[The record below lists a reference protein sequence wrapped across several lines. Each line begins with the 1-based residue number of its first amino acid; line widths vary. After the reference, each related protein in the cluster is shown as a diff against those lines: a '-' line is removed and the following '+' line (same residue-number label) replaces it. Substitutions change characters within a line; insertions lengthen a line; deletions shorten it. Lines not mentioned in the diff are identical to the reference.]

1 MNGVAYQK
9 LSVVG
14 KGGTSQ
20 VFQVLSPDGK
30 IRALKRVSLKDEAS
44 GRLDRNLL
52 ECVSNEVTLMLA
64 LRSAGMTG
72 PLGRIIEVVDAQ
84 TDTTGKEPEILIVM
98 EHGEIDLAH
107 LLARYQHGA
116 RDGALDDNYLRMYWQ
131 QMLEAVHAIHEQRVI
146 HGDLKPANFLCVQGC
161 LKLIDF
167 GIAKQHNDE
176 TVNIARENA
185 VGTLNYMSPE
195 AIVGAQANAGSS
207 FKVGRPSDVWSLGC
221 ILYQMAY
228 GHTPFSHIKGQIQ
241 KLFAITNEKHV
252 VDFPP
257 ASNPQLLEVM
267 KSCLRR
273 NPAERPSIPE
283 LLQHPLLRGGG
294 RAAAVAPSPG
304 KAALADNL
312 TAKLVAQ
319 LSSAGAGG
327 APTKELVES
336 MVREALAGGGATAP
350 HPPAPPPPPPAAA
363 AVARI
368 EGDIGAEHHVRAGDR
383 RRPPPPGLA
392 AQKGRCQRAESGAG
406 EQIAEGGGEPR
417 RADRRAARAHGRR
430 RRRRRQ
436 HGRPLVDVTM

>member
-1 MNGVAYQK
+1 M
-9 LSVVG
+9 
-14 KGGTSQ
+14 
-20 VFQVLSPDGK
+20 
-30 IRALKRVSLKDEAS
+30 
-44 GRLDRNLL
+44 
-52 ECVSNEVTLMLA
+52 
-64 LRSAGMTG
+64 
-72 PLGRIIEVVDAQ
+72 VDAQ

-283 LLQHPLLRGGG
+283 LLQHPSSRRS

-304 KAALADNL
+304 KAALA
-312 TAKLVAQ
+312 
-319 LSSAGAGG
+319 
-327 APTKELVES
+327 
-336 MVREALAGGGATAP
+336 
-350 HPPAPPPPPPAAA
+350 AA
-363 AVARI
+363 
-368 EGDIGAEHHVRAGDR
+368 
-383 RRPPPPGLA
+383 
-392 AQKGRCQRAESGAG
+392 
-406 EQIAEGGGEPR
+406 
-417 RADRRAARAHGRR
+417 
-430 RRRRRQ
+430 
-436 HGRPLVDVTM
+436 

>member
-350 HPPAPPPPPPAAA
+350 LPPAPPPPPP
-363 AVARI
+363 
-368 EGDIGAEHHVRAGDR
+368 
-383 RRPPPPGLA
+383 PPPPPSLGSKATSAPSIMSAPGIADALRRQGSQLKKVDASAPKAAPASKLPKAAASLA
-392 AQKGRCQRAESGAG
+392 
-406 EQIAEGGGEPR
+406 EQIAAR
-417 RADRRAARAHGRR
+417 RAHMGGAGDDDGNT
-430 RRRRRQ
+430 
-436 HGRPLVDVTM
+436 GDLSWM

>member
-1 MNGVAYQK
+1 
-9 LSVVG
+9 
-14 KGGTSQ
+14 
-20 VFQVLSPDGK
+20 
-30 IRALKRVSLKDEAS
+30 
-44 GRLDRNLL
+44 
-52 ECVSNEVTLMLA
+52 
-64 LRSAGMTG
+64 MTG

-146 HGDLKPANFLCVQGC
+146 HGDRKPANFLCVQGC

-167 GIAKQHNDE
+167 GIASSSDE

-195 AIVGAQANAGSS
+195 AIVGALAIAGSS

-283 LLQHPLLRGGG
+283 LLQHPLLRGGVAPPPWRLRPG
-294 RAAAVAPSPG
+294 EGGARRQPDGEARRAAERRG
-304 KAALADNL
+304 GGRRADRG
-312 TAKLVAQ
+312 
-319 LSSAGAGG
+319 SSSRWYE
-327 APTKELVES
+327 K
-336 MVREALAGGGATAP
+336 ALAGGGAPGSASSARAAAAATA
-350 HPPAPPPPPPAAA
+350 AAA
-363 AVARI
+363 AVAQV
-368 EGDIGAEHHVRAGDR
+368 EGDIGGAEHHVRAGGR
-383 RRPPPPGLA
+383 RRSPPPGLA
-392 AQKGRCQRAESGAG
+392 AAEGRCQRAEAESAGGGGGLGGAAASLA
-406 EQIAEGGGEPR
+406 EQIAAR
-417 RADRRAARAHGRR
+417 RAHMGGAGDDDGNT
-430 RRRRRQ
+430 
-436 HGRPLVDVTM
+436 GRPLVNVDDVKRKVIL